1 MSEKYL
7 IPFVVVLVVSMLLI
21 GACSPAAEPTV
32 EAVPETLELDL
43 VEEPVSE
50 GDSSQE
56 PAAAAL
62 ESAPDLLELEDGLGR
77 MITIELPVEKIISLA
92 PSNTEILFAIGA
104 GNLVIGRDTISNY
117 PEQALE
123 ITDIGGG
130 WGDLDTENILAME
143 PDLVLAAALTAPEQI
158 QTLENLDLIVFT
170 VANPTDLEGMFE
182 NLRIVAQITGH
193 EDETETLIAD
203 LAARVAA
210 IEEVV
215 ATAEQRPSIFYE
227 LDATDPNAPWTPGP
241 GTFHDTLI
249 AQAGGVNIGGVL
261 GSAWAQINL
270 EELIQQDPEI
280 ILLGDNFYGGVT
292 PEIVAARA
300 GWDGLSAVQNEQVYI
315 FNDDIISRPGPRL
328 VEGLEELA
336 RFLHPE
342 LFD

>member
-1 MSEKYL
+1 MSKRHFIFIAL
-7 IPFVVVLVVSMLLI
+7 ALLI
-21 GACSPAAEPTV
+21 SVFLLSACTPADEPVIEQEAAEKQ
-32 EAVPETLELDL
+32 AA
-43 VEEPVSE
+43 EE
-50 GDSSQE
+50 Q
-56 PAAAAL
+56 AA
-62 ESAPDLLELEDGLGR
+62 ESAVDSDEKSIEVLEIEDGLGR
-77 MITIELPVEKIISLA
+77 MVSITLPVQKIISLA

-104 GNLVIGRDTISNY
+104 GDQLIGRDSVSNY

-123 ITDIGGG
+123 IADIGGG
-130 WGDLDTENILAME
+130 WGDLDTETILTME
-143 PDLVLAAALTAPEQI
+143 PDLVLAAGLTAPEQI
-158 QTLENLDLIVFT
+158 QTLESLDLTVF
-170 VANPTDLEGMFE
+170 VVPNPTDLEGMFE

-193 EDETETLIAD
+193 EQDADSLIAD
-203 LAARVAA
+203 FAARVAA
-210 IEEVV
+210 VEEAV
-215 ATAEQRPSIFYE
+215 AEVEERPTIFYE

-261 GSAWAQINL
+261 ESAWAQINL
-270 EELIQQDPEI
+270 EELIQQDPDI

-336 RFLHPE
+336 KFLHPE
-342 LFD
+342 LFE